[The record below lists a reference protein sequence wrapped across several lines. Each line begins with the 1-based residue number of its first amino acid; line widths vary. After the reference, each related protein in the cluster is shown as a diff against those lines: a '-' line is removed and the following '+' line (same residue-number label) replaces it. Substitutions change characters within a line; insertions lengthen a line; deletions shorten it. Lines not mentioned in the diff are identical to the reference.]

1 MSKPEYVMEHIDE
14 TMEFPEETLVG
25 LRNFKLLHREKG
37 TGTFEERTR
46 SRFAG
51 MQELINRMADSYGH
65 TRPLFS
71 MTNVFSGGSSGGSSY
86 DGATNTINMDGKLS
100 ILTLLHEF
108 AHALQ
113 WQSADTDIIAT
124 REPDPEV
131 WARTF
136 SNTLQ
141 RKIYPLAW
149 EGLVVAPG
157 STAEGYC
164 LVDPASIP
172 AAEAVVAEP
181 GTVMTDEGPV
191 QAGRGEVLLSS
202 KT

>member
-100 ILTLLHEF
+100 IITLLHEF
-108 AHALQ
+108 AHYVRF
-113 WQSADTDIIAT
+113 QSTELD
-124 REPDPEV
+124 
-131 WARTF
+131 
-136 SNTLQ
+136 NTLDEELHARVYSLTLY
-141 RKIYPLAW
+141 RKIYPIAF
-149 EGLVVAPG
+149 EKKIVGPG
-157 STAEGYC
+157 STAEGFT
-164 LVDPASIP
+164 LVDP
-172 AAEAVVAEP
+172 
-181 GTVMTDEGPV
+181 PV
-191 QAGRGEVLLSS
+191 ESGAG
-202 KT
+202 